1 MARLDALH
9 SARVAG
15 LHVRRDPAVP
25 LRVALR
31 AIERHRANAARGRD
45 ACEHWGPASSVSR
58 VILSED
64 DGARFDLAVKWN
76 HPRGWRR
83 AWVERLRGSRAVRA
97 ARGADELAR
106 TGIECPET
114 LAIAETRPAGR
125 VSESFLLTR
134 FLADAAPLPA
144 AMPALR
150 EDRSRRRAAARE
162 LGEVIGRLHAAGFDH
177 RDLKHSNLLLRANGR
192 FALLDLD
199 SMIPPRRPRL
209 RQRARALGQL
219 EAYAADL
226 YPWLPRTDR
235 ARFLAGYLAHNPE
248 WRPRRRELVRAATRW
263 TVRRLQAW
271 SQRDR
276 SDHYH
281 YPLAPRREPGRGS

>member
-1 MARLDALH
+1 MARLDALL
-9 SARVAG
+9 SERVAG
-15 LHVRRDPAVP
+15 LHVRRDPAIP
-25 LRVALR
+25 LRIVEQ
-31 AIERHRANAARGRD
+31 AIARHRANAAQGRD

-58 VILSED
+58 VIATAD
-64 DGARFDLAVKWN
+64 DGQRFDLAVKWN
-76 HPRGWRR
+76 HPRGPRR

-106 TGIECPET
+106 TGIAAPET
-114 LAIAETRPAGR
+114 LAIAEARRPGR
-125 VSESFLLTR
+125 VNESFLLTR
-134 FLADAAPLPA
+134 FLADATPLPA
-144 AMPALR
+144 VMPALR
-150 EDRSRRRAAARE
+150 EDRARRRAAARE
-162 LGEVIGRLHAAGFDH
+162 LGEVVGRLHAAGFDH
-177 RDLKHSNLLLRANGR
+177 RDLKHSNLLLRAGGR

-235 ARFLAGYLAHNPE
+235 ARFLVGYLAHNAA
-248 WRPRRRELVRAATRW
+248 WIPRRRELVRAAMRW
-263 TVRRLQAW
+263 SARRLASW
-271 SQRDR
+271 SRRDR

-281 YPLAPRREPGRGS
+281 YPMAPRREPRRGA